1 VSQVRLPD
9 DVLAF
14 AQRGPAWAAYVDS
27 LPAVFRDLLAEWEL
41 RPGAET
47 WFGYAAVVV
56 PVVTADGEPAVLKVA
71 FPDDETEHEALA
83 LQHWGGRG
91 AVRLL
96 RADPRRRAVL
106 LERLERT
113 DLTTVPDV
121 EACRVVAGLYPV
133 LEVPAP
139 PQLRT
144 VTSYVGRW
152 VEPMRALPRD
162 APIPHRMVEHWL
174 SLVADLTADPRCTG
188 RIVHGDLHHENVLAA
203 PEGGWRVI
211 DPQPM
216 SGDVHYELAPM
227 LFNRWEEVAGDVRA
241 GVRRRFHALV
251 DEAGLDEGLARDW
264 VVVRMVLNAY
274 WAIEDAERL
283 GRPLDTDE
291 REWIT
296 TCLAVTKAVQD

>member
-1 VSQVRLPD
+1 
-9 DVLAF
+9 
-14 AQRGPAWAAYVDS
+14 
-27 LPAVFRDLLAEWEL
+27 
-41 RPGAET
+41 
-47 WFGYAAVVV
+47 
-56 PVVTADGEPAVLKVA
+56 VT
-71 FPDDETEHEALA
+71 
-83 LQHWGGRG
+83 
-91 AVRLL
+91 
-96 RADPRRRAVL
+96 
-106 LERLERT
+106 
-113 DLTTVPDV
+113 
-121 EACRVVAGLYPV
+121 
-133 LEVPAP
+133 
-139 PQLRT
+139 
-144 VTSYVGRW
+144 
-152 VEPMRALPRD
+152 
-162 APIPHRMVEHWL
+162 
-174 SLVADLTADPRCTG
+174 DLTADPRCTG

>member
-1 VSQVRLPD
+1 MVD
-9 DVLAF
+9 
-14 AQRGPAWAAYVDS
+14 RGGDWAAWVHALPRRRDDLMEEWGLREDGLSMHGYTS
-27 LPAVFRDLLAEWEL
+27 L
-41 RPGAET
+41 
-47 WFGYAAVVV
+47 VV
-56 PVVTADGEPAVLKVA
+56 PVRDEDDRPLALKVTYDG
-71 FPDDETEHEALA
+71 DDETEHEALA
-83 LQHWGGRG
+83 LRHWGGRG

-113 DLTTVPDV
+113 DLTTVPDI

>member
-1 VSQVRLPD
+1 MVD
-9 DVLAF
+9 
-14 AQRGPAWAAYVDS
+14 RGGDWAAWVHALPRRRDDLMEEWGLREDGLSMHGYTS
-27 LPAVFRDLLAEWEL
+27 L
-41 RPGAET
+41 
-47 WFGYAAVVV
+47 VV
-56 PVVTADGEPAVLKVA
+56 PVRDEDDRPLALKVTYDG
-71 FPDDETEHEALA
+71 DDETEHEALA

>member
-1 VSQVRLPD
+1 MSDLGPVDPGRAADAAWLRRWRLRPMGD
-9 DVLAF
+9 SHTTSSSKLMPVLTEDGIPAMLKI
-14 AQRGPAWAAYVDS
+14 AHTEEEERGGE
-27 LPAVFRDLLAEWEL
+27 LLAAL
-41 RPGAET
+41 DGHGA
-47 WFGYAAVVV
+47 A
-56 PVVTADGEPAVLKVA
+56 
-71 FPDDETEHEALA
+71 
-83 LQHWGGRG
+83 
-91 AVRLL
+91 RLL
-96 RADPRRRAVL
+96 RRDGEAALIERATGRGDLVRLVRAGHDDEATRIICGAAAAIHGASASVL
-106 LERLERT
+106 GG
-113 DLTTVPDV
+113 D
-121 EACRVVAGLYPV
+121 
-133 LEVPAP
+133 AP
-139 PQLRT
+139 PRLIELRT
-144 VTSYVGRW
+144 WYRHLFAHADELGPLHRRGA
-152 VEPMRALPRD
+152 EFAAALLDDARD
-162 APIPHRMVEHWL
+162 EVVL
-174 SLVADLTADPRCTG
+174 
-188 RIVHGDLHHENVLAA
+188 HGDLHHENVLAA

>member
-1 VSQVRLPD
+1 MVD
-9 DVLAF
+9 
-14 AQRGPAWAAYVDS
+14 RGGDWAAWVHALPRRRDDLMEEWGLREDGLSMHGYTS
-27 LPAVFRDLLAEWEL
+27 L
-41 RPGAET
+41 
-47 WFGYAAVVV
+47 VV
-56 PVVTADGEPAVLKVA
+56 PVRDEDDRPLALKVTYDG
-71 FPDDETEHEALA
+71 DDETEHEALA
-83 LQHWGGRG
+83 LRHWGGRG

-174 SLVADLTADPRCTG
+174 SLVADLTADPRSTG

>member
-1 VSQVRLPD
+1 MVD
-9 DVLAF
+9 
-14 AQRGPAWAAYVDS
+14 RGGDWAAWVHA
-27 LPAVFRDLLAEWEL
+27 LPRRRDDLMAEWGL
-41 RPGAET
+41 REDGLSMH
-47 WFGYAAVVV
+47 GYTSLVV
-56 PVVTADGEPAVLKVA
+56 PVRDEDDRPLALKVTYDG
-71 FPDDETEHEALA
+71 DDETEHEALA
-83 LQHWGGRG
+83 LRHWGGRG

-174 SLVADLTADPRCTG
+174 SLVADLTADPRSTG

>member
-1 VSQVRLPD
+1 MVD
-9 DVLAF
+9 
-14 AQRGPAWAAYVDS
+14 RGGDWAAWVHA
-27 LPAVFRDLLAEWEL
+27 LPRRRDDLMAEWGL
-41 RPGAET
+41 REDGLSMH
-47 WFGYAAVVV
+47 GYTSLVV
-56 PVVTADGEPAVLKVA
+56 PVRDEDDRPLALKVTYDG
-71 FPDDETEHEALA
+71 DDETEHEALA

-106 LERLERT
+106 LERLART